1 MRKSD
6 VIWLVAWILFWL
18 SLVVTFLVDYTG
30 VIETTNLGYVEE
42 IWIGWIM
49 WTVGLGIILAVLT
62 RFVVKE

>member
-18 SLVVTFLVDYTG
+18 SLVVTFLVDYLG
-30 VIETTNLGYVEE
+30 VIETTNEGYVEE
-42 IWIGWIM
+42 LWIGWIM